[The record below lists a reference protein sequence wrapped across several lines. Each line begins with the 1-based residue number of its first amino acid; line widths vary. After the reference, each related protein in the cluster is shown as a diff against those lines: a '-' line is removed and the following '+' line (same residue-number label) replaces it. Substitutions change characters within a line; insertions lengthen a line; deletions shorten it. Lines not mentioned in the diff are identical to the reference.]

1 MSKPSTSSTDGALE
15 AQVYS
20 KDYWDLVFEQLSKRT
35 LFKIGLVVLAFLYGS
50 AIYAPFLA
58 NDRPFVIES
67 VDLRAFRSAS
77 GSLSAVTTG
86 MGSLIKQ
93 SDEDYTERLRSAG
106 TLGKEGVPQDR
117 TGALQQERQAAAN
130 RLETLRL
137 YLPADGEPSP
147 EAPDAQGPRAGL
159 DTYEGLVV
167 EGLAAFDAGDSETAL
182 AKITEAK
189 KLARG
194 FRRALTIWDPA
205 DPDSTGLRLVGSKSH
220 PLTEALSG
228 KEVFFMLFWFLVLA
242 WPAWNR
248 LVNKNVLAGDRERIR
263 QWRRRKSLGVVLL
276 SLLGSVAWVN
286 SPFYGG
292 GSAFDTAPYKGA
304 LASGDMW
311 LTPAGQPMQAEQ
323 ADTVVWAPVAFG
335 SAETRS
341 DAEVNFRPPTWRA
354 NAEIDADGRYV
365 RGARAEAAG
374 ETDATGYEVPAVP
387 VQIKPGEPGV
397 NHPLRRIAGTDEL
410 GRDLFT
416 RILWGGRVSLMVG
429 ILSAVLLTVLG
440 VVIGSIAGYFGG
452 RVDVFIMRAIEII
465 QSLPAFF
472 LILMAMAFTDP
483 KVVPPIVA
491 IVVVIALIRWTG
503 TARLVRGEFLRLR
516 EQEFV
521 LAAKALGFSDARTIF
536 RHVLPNALS
545 PVLVSA
551 AFAVAAGILT
561 ESAISFLGFGTRPP
575 EASWGALVNES
586 KNPEFWWIQ
595 VFPGVLIFITV
606 TCYNLVGEAIRDA
619 LDPKMKL

>member
-1 MSKPSTSSTDGALE
+1 MTEQAEQSGAAARAESEELE
-15 AQVYS
+15 ATIYS
-20 KDYWDLVFEQLSKRT
+20 KDYWDLVFEQLGKRP
-35 LFKIGLVVLAFLYGS
+35 LFKLGMAVLALLYAS

-58 NDRPFVIES
+58 NDRPLVIEA
-67 VDLRAFRSAS
+67 VDLKGYRAAIS
-77 GSLSAVTTG
+77 SLSAVTTG
-86 MGSLIKQ
+86 MAGLMKMS
-93 SDEDYTERLRSAG
+93 EEEYTERLREAG
-106 TLGKEGVPQDR
+106 TLGREGVPADR
-117 TGALQQERQAAAN
+117 AAALVLEERAAEQ
-130 RLETLRL
+130 RLTVVRRA
-137 YLPADGEPSP
+137 LPAAESDRLG
-147 EAPDAQGPRAGL
+147 A
-159 DTYEGLVV
+159 YEGPVSAA
-167 EGLAAFDAGDSETAL
+167 LAAFRRGDATA
-182 AKITEAK
+182 AVEAATEAK
-189 KLARG
+189 TVARG
-194 FRRALTIWDPA
+194 LRRELAAWDPRS
-205 DPDSTGLRLVGSKSH
+205 PEKPGIRLVGH
-220 PLTEALSG
+220 RRWPLLEALSA
-228 KEVFFMLFWFLVLA
+228 KEVFFMVLWGFILA
-242 WPAWNR
+242 WPAWNP
-248 LVNKNVLAGDRERIR
+248 LVNRRLLAGDRERIR
-263 QWRRRKSLGVVLL
+263 RWRRRKALGVGGAALACALL
-276 SLLGSVAWVN
+276 WTA
-286 SPFYGG
+286 SPFHGEA
-292 GSAFDTAPYKGA
+292 GSFDTAPFKGA
-304 LASGDMW
+304 LATGDMW
-311 LTPAGQPMQAEQ
+311 LVPAGEPISEEM
-323 ADTVVWAPVAFG
+323 ADTLVWTPVAYG
-335 SAETRS
+335 AAETHS
-341 DAEVNFRPPTWRA
+341 DAETNFRPPTWSSHAR
-354 NAEIDADGRYV
+354 IDGEGRYESGP
-365 RGARAEAAG
+365 RKRAADSE
-374 ETDATGYEVPAVP
+374 DPTGYEVPAVP
-387 VQIKPGEPGV
+387 VEIRPGEPPV

-410 GRDLFT
+410 GRDFFT

-429 ILSAVLLTVLG
+429 ILSAALLTTIG

-452 RVDVFIMRAIEII
+452 WVDIAIMRLIEII

-521 LAAKALGFSDARTIF
+521 LASEALGFSDARTIF

>member
-1 MSKPSTSSTDGALE
+1 MTDP
-15 AQVYS
+15 AQHQTAVGVQDSVELQATIYS
-20 KDYWDLVFEQLSKRT
+20 KDYWDLVFEQLGKRP
-35 LFKIGLVVLAFLYGS
+35 LFKLGMAVLALLYGA

-58 NDRPFVIES
+58 NDRPFVIEA
-67 VDLRAFRSAS
+67 VDLKGYRSAIS
-77 GSLSAVTTG
+77 SLSPVTTG
-86 MGSLIKQ
+86 MASLMKMT
-93 SDEDYTERLRSAG
+93 DEQYTERLRVAG
-106 TLGKEGVPQDR
+106 TLGREGVPTDR
-117 TGALQQERQAAAN
+117 GSALKLEEAAADQ
-130 RLETLRL
+130 RL
-137 YLPADGEPSP
+137 
-147 EAPDAQGPRAGL
+147 GL
-159 DTYEGLVV
+159 
-167 EGLAAFDAGDSETAL
+167 
-182 AKITEAK
+182 I
-189 KLARG
+189 
-194 FRRALTIWDPA
+194 RRALPLADRSRLDPYELPMRSALQAFARGEWAVALESVAEAKTVARAFRRELAAWDPRV
-205 DPDSTGLRLVGSKSH
+205 PEKSGIHLVGH
-220 PLTEALSG
+220 RRWPLFEALSA
-228 KEVFFMLFWFLVLA
+228 KEVFFMVLWFFVLT
-242 WPAWNR
+242 WPVWNGLLNR
-248 LVNKNVLAGDRERIR
+248 RVLGGERERIR
-263 QWRRRKSLGVVLL
+263 RWRRRKAFGVAGISLASALL
-276 SLLGSVAWVN
+276 WMATPLYGEAGS
-286 SPFYGG
+286 
-292 GSAFDTAPYKGA
+292 FDTAPFKGA
-304 LASGDMW
+304 LADGDMW
-311 LTPAGQPMQAEQ
+311 LVPAGELIGAEM
-323 ADTVVWAPVAFG
+323 
-335 SAETRS
+335 AETVTWTPVVFGTAETHS
-341 DAEVNFRPPTWRA
+341 DAETNFRPPTWSSHSA
-354 NAEIDADGRYV
+354 IDEAGRYESGP
-365 RGARAEAAG
+365 RKRAE
-374 ETDATGYEVPAVP
+374 DRQDPTGYEVPAVP
-387 VQIKPGEPGV
+387 VEIRPGEPPL

-410 GRDLFT
+410 GRDFFT

-429 ILSAVLLTVLG
+429 ILSAVLLTVIG
-440 VVIGSIAGYFGG
+440 VVVGSIAGYFGG
-452 RVDVFIMRAIEII
+452 RVDIAIMRLIEII

-586 KNPEFWWIQ
+586 RNPEFWWIQ